1 MARLIIAPL
10 LIVFSCALMYLTIF
24 MPADNITLGFLAIS
38 CILLGLVGMR

>member
-10 LIVFSCALMYLTIF
+10 LILFSCGLMYLTVF

-38 CILLGLVGMR
+38 CVLLGLIGMR